1 MIVITVKSF
10 GIFQEYFPD
19 KLILH
24 VSENITIL
32 LLREK
37 LFDEIKDV
45 NFKQILIKSVFSDGN
60 KILNDTDILLNNA
73 VIYLLPPF
81 SGG

>member
-1 MIVITVKSF
+1 MIIITVKSF
-10 GIFQEYFPD
+10 GIFQEYFPE

-32 LLREK
+32 VLREK